1 MLGAS
6 RLVHSFPRGC
16 QTERLQAES
25 VGYHLGVPVLF
36 HKSFKPAYSC
46 INAIKSYFSTRQP
59 PIRENELIVVGDRIF
74 TDVVLANRMH
84 RRYQRSLPKPTSD
97 SSQLP
102 TAQLPRTL
110 AIWTT
115 GVWKRE
121 SMAMR
126 WLEKRL
132 VDSVQRLS
140 TPKPGEALDVERFVK
155 ELPPPPPTPK
165 WYAISRLRNLLSRSP

>member
-1 MLGAS
+1 M
-6 RLVHSFPRGC
+6 
-16 QTERLQAES
+16 
-25 VGYHLGVPVLF
+25 LF

-46 INAIKSYFSTRQP
+46 INAVQSYFSTRQP

-74 TDVVLANRMH
+74 TDVVLANRMQG
-84 RRYQRSLPKPTSD
+84 RYQRSLPKHTLDSSEKLLPTS
-97 SSQLP
+97 Q
-102 TAQLPRTL
+102 TPRTL

-165 WYAISRLRNLLSRSP
+165 WYAVSRLWNLLSRSP